1 MDGGKDLKVLFIGGT
16 GIISSAC
23 SELAI
28 KKGID
33 LYHLNRG
40 ASVKVRPVI
49 GVKTIKADIRDPEAT
64 QLALSDYHFDAVVEW
79 IGFVP
84 EHIQTDI
91 ELFRNKTKQ
100 YIFISSSA
108 AYQTPPEK
116 LPVTEE
122 TPLENPFWEY
132 ARNKIACENVLQKEY
147 ELSGFPYT
155 VVRPSHT
162 YDKTLIP
169 LMGGYTTLARMKQGL
184 PVIVHGDGA
193 SIWTL
198 THHTDFAK
206 GLVGLLGKVEAIG
219 QAYHITSDEW
229 LSWESIFLKL
239 ARAMGVSPKLV
250 HIPSDI
256 IASYDKE
263 IGDGLVGDKTH
274 SMIFDNAK
282 IKALVPEFRAEIT
295 FDQGAQEIVDWYEF
309 NPERQIVDKRINAL
323 MDKMIAEYR

>member
-1 MDGGKDLKVLFIGGT
+1 LKVLFVGGT

-28 KKGID
+28 KKDID

-40 ASVKVRPVI
+40 ESSSVRPVSEAI
-49 GVKTIKADIRDPEAT
+49 SIKADIRDFKAT
-64 QLALSDYHFDAVVEW
+64 QLALADHQFDAVVEW
-79 IGFVP
+79 IGFIP

-108 AYQTPPEK
+108 AYQTPPQK

-122 TPLENPFWEY
+122 TPLDNPVWEY
-132 ARNKIACENVLQKEY
+132 ARNKIACEKLLHKENA
-147 ELSGFPYT
+147 LSGFPYT

-169 LMGGYTTLARMKQGL
+169 LPGGYTTLARMKQGL

-198 THHTDFAK
+198 THHIDFAK
-206 GLVGLLGKVEAIG
+206 GLVGLLGKTEAIG
-219 QAYHITSDEW
+219 QTYHITSDEW
-229 LSWESIFLKL
+229 LSWESIFIKL
-239 ARAMGVSPKLV
+239 AHALGVSPDLV

-256 IASYDKE
+256 IARYDKE
-263 IGDGLVGDKTH
+263 MGDSLLGDKTH
-274 SMIFDNAK
+274 SMIYDNSK
-282 IKALVPEFRAEIT
+282 IKALVPDFKAEIP
-295 FDQGAQEIVDWYEF
+295 FDQGAQEIVDWYEA
-309 NPERQIVDKRINAL
+309 NPDRQIIDKRINDL

>member
-1 MDGGKDLKVLFIGGT
+1 MKVLFVGGT

-23 SELAI
+23 SELAL
-28 KKGID
+28 KNGID

-40 ASVKVRPVI
+40 ASANLRPVT
-49 GVKTIKADIRDPEAT
+49 GVKTIKADIRDLKT
-64 QLALSDYHFDAVVEW
+64 CQLAIRDHQFDTVVEW

-84 EHIQTDI
+84 EHIHADL
-91 ELFRNKTKQ
+91 ELFRNKTRQ
-100 YIFISSSA
+100 YVFISTCA

-132 ARNKIACENVLQKEY
+132 ARNKIACEKLLQKEY

-206 GLVGLLGKVEAIG
+206 GLVGLLGKAEAIG

-229 LSWESIFLKL
+229 LSWESIFIKL
-239 ARAMGVSPKLV
+239 AHALGVSPKLV

>member
-1 MDGGKDLKVLFIGGT
+1 LKVLFIGGT

-40 ASVKVRPVI
+40 ESAKLRPVS
-49 GVKTIKADIRDPEAT
+49 GVKTIKADIRDFSAT
-64 QLALSDYHFDAVVEW
+64 QLALENHNFDAVVEW

-84 EHIQTDI
+84 EHIQTDM

-100 YIFISSSA
+100 YVFIGSSA

-116 LPVTEE
+116 LPITEE
-122 TPLENPFWEY
+122 TPLDNPVWEY
-132 ARNKIACENVLQKEY
+132 ARNKIACENRLHEAFAKDA
-147 ELSGFPYT
+147 FPYT

-169 LMGGYTTLARMKQGL
+169 LMGAYTTLARMKQGL

-198 THHTDFAK
+198 THHIDFAK

-219 QAYHITSDEW
+219 QTYHITSDEY
-229 LSWESIFLKL
+229 LSWENIFLKM
-239 ARAMGVSPKLV
+239 ARALGVSPNLV

-263 IGDGLVGDKTH
+263 LGDSLLGDKTH
-274 SMIFDNAK
+274 SMIFDNSK
-282 IKALVPEFRAEIT
+282 IKALVPEFKAEIP
-295 FDQGAQEIVDWYEF
+295 FDQGAQEIVDWYAS
-309 NPERQIVDKRINAL
+309 NPDRQIIDERINDL
-323 MDKMIAEYR
+323 MEKMIVRHR